1 MARLLIGLLAA
12 IWLLAQ
18 SNTGT
23 ITGRIYDPARA
34 LLPGARIIITNLDTN
49 VAVVVT
55 ATEQGNYSAASLLPG
70 RYRLVV
76 EKEGFS
82 RAVVEPVEVFT
93 ASTTTQDVTLQVGSV
108 TESILVREEAPLL
121 AADTAAVNT
130 TVENTLLVELP
141 FPERSSLS
149 AVMLSAGIQGDPQYP
164 GGIQSEN
171 AGIYTPPLAPG
182 GSIAIGGGRPGS
194 GSILVDGSDIS
205 LASYPRTGVTFS
217 GTTVSQMSVQV
228 NGIPAQYGRTGGG
241 VINQT
246 TKGGTNAFNG
256 GVNWQHTDP
265 GLQAWKH
272 GTHQAGVPPQFK
284 QNLFGAHAGGPV
296 LIPKL
301 YNGKNRTFFFV
312 TVEPARLSDLV
323 YTGRTRIPTPDELK
337 GDFKY
342 GWDMLNRCCINT
354 LRNSGVEAALAEM
367 RRLYD
372 TGQGPQLYYQF
383 DRNAD
388 GFPIGFRYTNRL
400 QYVPI
405 PNNNLSAQLAKNPL
419 ARRILS
425 YYPTPDK
432 PSPYAV
438 FIRPDGL
445 WDNSGNNAF
454 VARGVNNVDNR
465 YSMRFDHSITSTS
478 RLGFRYTFVPVDGT
492 RFNFLGPN
500 SEANPIMRDKNS
512 ARNFFL
518 SHTQLIGGNKVNEFR
533 LTYMRAN
540 QLRYAPD
547 LAISK
552 DWAVELGLRPATQ
565 GFGFPAFTGLPGT
578 TIGSGGV
585 GGNGSGTTLDINMG
599 IADDFSWVRGSHTFK
614 FGVDIRAFQMN
625 RYDRNDLGGGTYNFS
640 ASQTNDGTGGGSA
653 LASFVLGI
661 LNQYTVRTRMVPFYY
676 RWKYYA
682 GYFQDDWK
690 VRRNLTLNIGL
701 RYSVETPRTE
711 KYNRQGSF
719 DPTVKGVM
727 NGVPVT
733 GAFVFA
739 GENGRPKGLWNTNW
753 LGFEPRFGFAYTPA
767 RRVSIRGSYAL
778 LRAPLTGQSFFIIPD
793 LNVPSTP
800 IAGDA
805 GGVNPGYLNM
815 ITNPVGVVAPN
826 TPLSGGPLFTWAG
839 TGTAGLPYI
848 DLSSVHPYAL
858 QWSFSIQYALSQ
870 SSVVEITYGGNKG
883 NHLFSP
889 SLDQN
894 APDYAVVKKAI
905 AEQWNFGQ
913 QLPNPYGRLDAA
925 GRVLNMGLFDTLR
938 PYPHLWNQQIPSMF
952 ERRGSSI
959 YHAMWLSFKHRM
971 ARGLNLQGSYT
982 WSKSIDNASAGFG
995 GLIGQ
1000 ETDIFGL
1007 ARPQNP
1013 RDMGLERSESTYNIP
1028 HKFAM
1033 AFNWDVPVG
1042 KGRGLNLNRG
1052 ALNTIIGG
1060 WNMAGFLTT
1069 QTGYPIWLR
1078 LGSGGYWF
1086 SQAGGGGNLAS
1097 GAVLRPNLVQ
1107 GVPIV
1112 KEDWRKDPYAPG
1124 SYLNAAAFAIPGR
1137 LDNPEFGNLPRTM
1150 PWARNP
1156 VTFSLDANLS
1166 KRFLIWSDR
1175 LAMVLRADFL
1185 NVLNHPNFFFNPN
1198 TGHDLYG
1205 GDFNRQSLTNPSVA
1219 PFSLNSNFGKL
1230 DPNNTNNG
1238 RTIRLAIRI
1247 TF

>member
-1 MARLLIGLLAA
+1 MARVLIALCAAVLLH
-12 IWLLAQ
+12 AQ
-18 SNTGT
+18 TNTGV
-23 ITGRIYDPARA
+23 ITGRIYDPAKA

-49 VAVVVT
+49 VTVVLT
-55 ATEQGNYSAASLLPG
+55 ATEQGNYTAASLLPG
-70 RYRLVV
+70 RYRVVV

-93 ASTTTQDVTLQVGSV
+93 ASTTTTDVTLQVGSV
-108 TESILVREEAPLL
+108 TESVIVREEAPLL
-121 AADTAAVNT
+121 AADSAAVNT
-130 TVENTLLVELP
+130 TVESALLEEIP

-182 GSIAIGGGRPGS
+182 ASIAIGGGRPGS
-194 GSILVDGSDIS
+194 GSILVDGSDVS

-217 GTTVSQMSVQV
+217 STTVSQMSVQV
-228 NGIPAQYGRTGGG
+228 NGIPAQYGRTSGG

-272 GTHQAGVPPQFK
+272 GAHQAGVPPQYK

-296 LIPKL
+296 LVPKL
-301 YNGKNRTFFFV
+301 YNGKNRTFFYV

-323 YTGRTRIPTPDELK
+323 YTGRARLPTPDELK
-337 GDFKY
+337 GDLKY
-342 GWDMLNRCCINT
+342 GWDMVNRCCINT
-354 LRNSGVEAALAEM
+354 LRAAGADAALAQL
-367 RRLYD
+367 RSLYES
-372 TGQGPQLYYQF
+372 GQGPQLYYQF

-400 QYVPI
+400 NYVPI
-405 PNNNLSAQLAKNPL
+405 PGNNVAAQLAKNPL

-432 PSPYAV
+432 PTPYAV
-438 FIRPDGL
+438 YIRPDGL
-445 WDNSGNNAF
+445 WDNTGNNAF
-454 VARGVNNVDNR
+454 VARGVKNVDNR
-465 YSMRFDHSITSTS
+465 YSLRFDHALTSGS
-478 RLGFRYTFVPVDGT
+478 RLAFRYTMVPVNGT
-492 RFNFLGPN
+492 RFNFLGPD
-500 SEANPIMRDKNS
+500 SEANPIPRDRNR
-512 ARNFFL
+512 ARNLFL
-518 SHTQLIGGNKVNEFR
+518 SHTQVLGGTKVNEFR
-533 LTYMRAN
+533 ITYMRAN

-547 LAISK
+547 KAISK

-585 GGNGSGTTLDINMG
+585 GGNGSGTTLDINFG
-599 IADDFSWVRGSHTFK
+599 IADDFSWVRGAHTFR
-614 FGVDIRAFQMN
+614 FGADIRAFQMN

-653 LASFVLGI
+653 LASFILGI

-676 RWKYYA
+676 RWKYVA

-690 VRRNLTLNIGL
+690 VTRNLTLNIGL

-733 GAFVFA
+733 GAFVFS

-753 LGFEPRFGFAYTPA
+753 TGFEPRFGFAYTP
-767 RRVSIRGSYAL
+767 RRRTSIRGSYAL

-800 IAGDA
+800 ISGDA

-815 ITNPVGVVAPN
+815 ITNPVGVVAPHQ
-826 TPLSGGPLFTWAG
+826 PLSGGPLFTWAG
-839 TGTAGLPYI
+839 TGTAAMPYI

-858 QWSFSIQYALSQ
+858 QWSFSIQYALTPN
-870 SSVVEITYGGNKG
+870 SVLETTYGGNKG

-894 APDYAVVKKAI
+894 IPDYAVVKKAI

-925 GRVLNMGLFDTLR
+925 GRPLNMGLFDTLR

-952 ERRGSSI
+952 DRRGSSI
-959 YHAMWLSFKHRM
+959 YHALWISFKHRV
-971 ARGLNLQGSYT
+971 ARGLNTQGSYT

-1013 RDMGLERSESTYNIP
+1013 NTMQPERSESTYNIP

-1033 AFNWDVPVG
+1033 AFHWDVPVG
-1042 KGRGLNLNRG
+1042 KGRWINLNRG
-1052 ALNTIIGG
+1052 AANTLFGG
-1060 WNMAGFLTT
+1060 WNIAGFFTA
-1069 QTGYPIWLR
+1069 QTGYPIWVR
-1078 LGSGGYWF
+1078 LGGGGYWF

-1097 GAVLRPNLVQ
+1097 GSVLRPNLVP

-1112 KEDWRKDPYAPG
+1112 KADWRKDPYSPG
-1124 SYLNAAAFAIPGR
+1124 SYLNSAAFAVPGR

-1156 VTFSLDANLS
+1156 STLSLDANLS
-1166 KRFLIWSDR
+1166 KRFLLWSDR
-1175 LAMVLRADFL
+1175 LAMTLRADFL

-1198 TGHDLYG
+1198 TGHDLLG
-1205 GDFNRQSLTNPSVA
+1205 GDFNRQSLTNPAIA
-1219 PFSLNSNFGKL
+1219 PFSLNANFGKL